1 MQTSEWQRSSG
12 HSSATRSSA
21 TQSSGSRTSS
31 GREPVGPSREEVRV
45 GRAPQRASYDAAS
58 VNAILDSG
66 FVAHV
71 GTVRSGVPFVIP
83 MFYFRRGDELVL
95 HGAAPAGTFR
105 RAVSTEAGTPDGGT
119 TDGGTT
125 DGGTTDGGAVSLC
138 VTVTHVDGLVLARS
152 AFHHS
157 INYRS
162 VVVMGEARSITDLAE
177 RRTVLDSMVDV
188 LVPGRSRD
196 LRPMTDKEVRGTS
209 VMALPLATASAKVR
223 EGPPIDDE
231 EDYDLPI
238 WAGVLPLRTTY
249 GEVVSDERLHGEVR
263 VPEGVAG
270 LVGGQL

>member
-1 MQTSEWQRSSG
+1 MQTSEGQRSATR
-12 HSSATRSSA
+12 SSATRSSA

-105 RAVSTEAGTPDGGT
+105 RAVSTEAGTPD
-119 TDGGTT
+119 D
-125 DGGTTDGGAVSLC
+125 GTTDGGAVSLC

-162 VVVMGEARSITDLAE
+162 VVVMGEARPITDLAE

>member
-1 MQTSEWQRSSG
+1 MQTSEGQR
-12 HSSATRSSA
+12 SATRSSA

-105 RAVSTEAGTPDGGT
+105 RAVSTEAG
-119 TDGGTT
+119 
-125 DGGTTDGGAVSLC
+125 AVSLC

-162 VVVMGEARSITDLAE
+162 VVVMGEARPITDLAE

-270 LVGGQL
+270 LVGGQP